1 MLLLELLSILGFR
14 VVGGIGSTDTTVMSD
29 TIPRIVR
36 LGLPEANVMLK
47 DPPRS
52 RISIRRVEVNT
63 VMASVTGQAA
73 LSDSTPTTSSK
84 IENVR
89 SPRAMAASAVPESA
103 AVASLREE
111 NERLRWQVRELQRV
125 SSLGVLA
132 GSVCHELNNALT
144 PILNYAKLGLK
155 SSDVEFRTK
164 SLDKIL
170 QAAQRAT
177 TITTGMLGL
186 ARPNLNQK
194 SSADLARLVEETL
207 MLTAKDLEKHRVELV
222 VNIRSRPQAKVCPP
236 QIQQVLLNLIINA
249 RQAMG
254 TQGHGRIVVQ
264 VGSDSTGKW
273 AEVAISDSGQG
284 MEPAVLKRI
293 FEPFFTTKPPGDE
306 SGLGGTGL
314 GLPVCRDIIEAHQGR
329 LRVESK
335 PGHGATFTVRLPREA
350 DQPTAAVP
358 GVKPA
363 KA

>member
-1 MLLLELLSILGFR
+1 M
-14 VVGGIGSTDTTVMSD
+14 VVGRGQGRGLGAELAQPLHPLCPIPYQESFESACWFECQVLKFPNQSNPDST
-29 TIPRIVR
+29 
-36 LGLPEANVMLK
+36 
-47 DPPRS
+47 S
-52 RISIRRVEVNT
+52 RGKT
-63 VMASVTGQAA
+63 VMASVNGTRP
-73 LSDSTPTTSSK
+73 LSDTSPASSK
-84 IENVR
+84 IETQRGARN
-89 SPRAMAASAVPESA
+89 PAVVMHESA
-103 AVASLREE
+103 IVAGLREE

-144 PILNYAKLGLK
+144 PILSYAKMGHR
-155 SSDVEFRTK
+155 SPDPEFRTK
-164 SLDKIL
+164 SLEKIL
-170 QAAQRAT
+170 NAAQRAT

-194 SSADLARLVEETL
+194 SLADLARLAEETL

-222 VNIRSRPQAKVCPP
+222 LNIRSRPFAKVCPP
-236 QIQQVLLNLIINA
+236 QIQQVFLNLIINA

-254 TQGHGRIVVQ
+254 AQGHGRLVVS
-264 VGSDSTGKW
+264 VGTDSTGKW
-273 AEVAISDSGQG
+273 AEVAISDSGPG
-284 MEPAVLKRI
+284 MEPAILKRI

-335 PGHGATFTVRLPREA
+335 PGHGATFTLRFPREA
-350 DQPTAAVP
+350 DPAAAIP
-358 GVKPA
+358 KPP